1 MLASVPSSTTPR
13 TMAILEEVPGV
24 QVFVQVKG
32 RIATE
37 YPNPDSQQQQQERT
51 PNGCPVVDRYIES
64 FDNGHFAIVTE
75 VGLTHDF
82 NYKNHALSF
91 HVYVDGRYKVNNCT
105 SKEYVWAGAGRRT
118 VPGPVMLDEKNGK
131 VVQRRLK
138 FSSVTTVEDDQGD
151 RVKRDKKKAKN
162 LGVIEVQVFRIVLR
176 EVTSFQTGK
185 ATRRQ
190 DLELSEKALKGKVIS
205 HGASYGRLE
214 ASVPARNYESDDI
227 PEDGGPIAVYRFF
240 YRSREALKQELII
253 PRSPSPPALQAV
265 ASVPDRNVKPELVGQ
280 RPKDEPQGPSVK
292 RELSEVLDQ
301 IPNSPE
307 LRMGKRPRR
316 REQRVEVIDLTMD

>member
-1 MLASVPSSTTPR
+1 
-13 TMAILEEVPGV
+13 MAILEDVPGV

-37 YPNPDSQQQQQERT
+37 YPNPDRQQQQQERT

-75 VGLTHDF
+75 VGPTHDF

-118 VPGPVMLDEKNGK
+118 VSGPVMLDEKNGK

-138 FSSVTTVEDDQGD
+138 LSSVTTVGDDQED
-151 RVKRDKKKAKN
+151 RIQRDKEKAKN

-176 EVTSFQTGK
+176 EITSFQTGK
-185 ATRRQ
+185 AVRRQ

-205 HGASYGRLE
+205 HGAS
-214 ASVPARNYESDDI
+214 
-227 PEDGGPIAVYRFF
+227 FF

-265 ASVPDRNVKPELVGQ
+265 ASVPDRSLKPDLVGL
-280 RPKDEPQGPSVK
+280 RPKDEPQGTSIK

-301 IPNSPE
+301 SRSSPE
-307 LRMGKRPRR
+307 LRLSKRTR
-316 REQRVEVIDLTMD
+316 REEKRIEVIDLTID